1 MKAHLEITYMHNH
14 GHMGLTVSLSGLT
27 ISQQSPWIAASPDGM
42 VLDPSYAHS
51 EGLVELKN
59 PSSVTV
65 VEACEMKK
73 DFALKSNKELF
84 NWTEIMTTTIR
95 SSVSCTAQKEL
106 GATLLSEQKKTER
119 IQFDEQWWQ
128 NQLPKI
134 KNYFSMLFYGCIYRN
149 RMVKLQS
156 V

>member
-119 IQFDEQWWQ
+119 IQFDVAESTTKDKKFFF
-128 NQLPKI
+128 NAL
-134 KNYFSMLFYGCIYRN
+134 LRLHYRN